1 MVVGGGMA
9 RAATHEPSRS
19 ASETCAMLGIFCYR
33 KYRELVRWMATT
45 ITRPALSLKRHKS
58 RDEESAGYR
67 PSLVLFTVF

>member
-1 MVVGGGMA
+1 
-9 RAATHEPSRS
+9 
-19 ASETCAMLGIFCYR
+19 MLGIFCYR